1 MRLGTAQGGPWLSSV
16 VSISDLV
23 CRSLYHGT
31 ANPYL
36 AGFQSKISGG
46 TRCNVRNYLLSL
58 ITSAL
63 LTTSAFAQQAQQ
75 GADRIRAG
83 PLTQITIEGKQI
95 TGDDVLVR
103 KGTAYVSVT
112 ALAQALGASV
122 ASQGQVAVMSI
133 PAAPEGDCRD
143 AQSATRL
150 SDAYRKAA
158 VRIPDAVESL
168 RALVNNQVAII
179 PATSFD
185 KVDQQ
190 ISEAH
195 FHAQNDADRSVSY
208 ALSHAN
214 DTLAICTTS
223 CCVVSH
229 PSTRN
234 RASSIPSCAR
244 WRASSPCRW
253 GDCRARRVAAFSTPI
268 KTMPKR
274 SQQPAI
280 RGIPELV

>member
-1 MRLGTAQGGPWLSSV
+1 M
-16 VSISDLV
+16 
-23 CRSLYHGT
+23 
-31 ANPYL
+31 
-36 AGFQSKISGG
+36 
-46 TRCNVRNYLLSL
+46 RNYLLSL

-214 DTLAICTTS
+214 DTLAIMYYKLLRGVPPEYAKQGELDSLLCSMESKFALQVGRLSGKESCSVFHANQDHAEAKSATS
-223 CCVVSH
+223 
-229 PSTRN
+229 N
-234 RASSIPSCAR
+234 
-244 WRASSPCRW
+244 
-253 GDCRARRVAAFSTPI
+253 
-268 KTMPKR
+268 
-274 SQQPAI
+274 
-280 RGIPELV
+280 